1 MGKSTDSKLRL
12 LYLMRYLLRQTDEAH
27 PAGIADMLT
36 ELARYGITANRKT
49 VYDDLE
55 ALRTFG
61 MDLVTAK
68 SHVTGYY
75 IASRDFELPELKLLV
90 DSVQSSKFITQK
102 KTLSLIRKIEGL
114 TSVHEGQ
121 FLQRQVYV
129 HNRVKT
135 MNESVYYNVDEISGA
150 IARDRGIR
158 FRYFDYAPDGSRLYR
173 HEGNFYRVSPFA
185 LMWDN
190 ENYYLLGW
198 DEETEELRHYRVDK
212 MERIAARS
220 EPRRGREAFAQ
231 VDMAAYS
238 QQVFGMFGGAVQPV
252 RLRFARHLAGAVIDR
267 FGRGLIL
274 VPDGEERFTVTAP
287 VAVSPQFYAWLLG
300 FGDEA
305 EILGPAAV
313 REGLKAHL
321 DGVRKL
327 YEQKKP

>member
-150 IARDRGIR
+150 IARARGIR
-158 FRYFDYAPDGSRLYR
+158 FILDAAQTAGVLPLDM
-173 HEGNFYRVSPFA
+173 EGMCVDA
-185 LMWDN
+185 LAFTGHKG
-190 ENYYLLGW
+190 LLGPQGTGGFLVR
-198 DEETEELRHYRVDK
+198 EEDMDK
-212 MERIAARS
+212 YTTA
-220 EPRRGREAFAQ
+220 EAL
-231 VDMAAYS
+231 S
-238 QQVFGMFGGAVQPV
+238 T
-252 RLRFARHLAGAVIDR
+252 AVIVTQSGSVQEGFVKDQIPTYKE
-267 FGRGLIL
+267 FK
-274 VPDGEERFTVTAP
+274 VVSSMTDGFLMVK
-287 VAVSPQFYAWLLG
+287 
-300 FGDEA
+300 
-305 EILGPAAV
+305 
-313 REGLKAHL
+313 EG
-321 DGVRKL
+321 
-327 YEQKKP
+327 KKYVM